1 MTLDEDFSGDEEI
14 VIKIRNYW
22 TKQTEMKQDQV
33 DILRN
38 QLEILEIKKY
48 GHWDKSSIDQTL
60 ILINWKGVIKDET
73 RN

>member
-1 MTLDEDFSGDEEI
+1 
-14 VIKIRNYW
+14 
-22 TKQTEMKQDQV
+22 MKQDQV

-48 GHWDKSSIDQTL
+48 GHWNKSSIDRTL